1 MIYTGLLEHV
11 VVKKLYRWIRH
22 QSQPHGTTDHFYRGR
37 RMSYN
42 WAYRVVVCFVSLV
55 MFSLAGAGVLVD
67 ALLHDKSWW
76 SLFISASANLMAIM
90 GALVPFQ
97 AFREFAVVT
106 DEGLLKRFMFGSIQQ
121 LAWNEILGFKIN
133 PAENKVTLSG
143 TGKSKMTMSL
153 AYDGWQDFLEMA
165 KRRMDPGNYQS
176 IAYALANVDAK
187 PVPVLL
193 RANHSGKSLSSP
205 NVRSE
210 PM

>member
-11 VVKKLYRWIRH
+11 VVKQLYRWIRH
-22 QSQPHGTTDHFYRGR
+22 QSRPHGTTDHFYRGR

-55 MFSLAGAGVLVD
+55 MFSLAGAGVLVK
-67 ALLHDKSWW
+67 ALLNDRSWF
-76 SLFISASANLMAIM
+76 SLFIDTSAIVMAAI
-90 GALVPFQ
+90 GALAPFQ
-97 AFREFAVVT
+97 AFREFVVVT
-106 DEGLLKRFMFGSIQQ
+106 DDGLVKCFMFGSTQK
-121 LAWNEILGFKIN
+121 LAWNEILRFQIN

-143 TGKSKMTMSL
+143 TGKSKMTMNL